1 MEITLTLSDELVRK
15 LHQLPNPDEFVSEAI
30 ARAFNTYVFQT
41 VSRPSKWARIVQRV
55 QNDPVHLAGYSEQLK
70 QDIREFR
77 NHFTLMH
84 DK

>member
-30 ARAFNTYVFQT
+30 VRAFNTYVFQT
-41 VSRPSKWARIVQRV
+41 ASRPSKWARIVQRV
-55 QNDPVHLAGYSEQLK
+55 QNDPVHLDGYSEQFK